1 MSIPLAHAGHWYTT
15 VLYIAP
21 VVIVAVALW
30 WSGRRGGPSE
40 PDEESPDDL

>member
-1 MSIPLAHAGHWYTT
+1 MTNPLAHVGHWYTT

-30 WSGRRGGPSE
+30 WSGRHGGPFE